1 MEIFPYELTVLIQ
14 EISPLWENANPVFV
28 VLPSGDLLKWK
39 LNSIVCI
46 VYFSGISCFKGTNN
60 KFTFLKN

>member
-46 VYFSGISCFKGTNN
+46 MFIFQELAA
-60 KFTFLKN
+60 LKEQIINLRF